1 MNTLNK
7 NAARKQAIV
16 WNSET
21 EYLFLEPNVPKAT
34 KALELK
40 FLILTNMKKE
50 YLTPEMRIAYVGFEV
65 NFLASEIGFGG
76 STGEDLDDP
85 DDPFDPWS

>member
-7 NAARKQAIV
+7 NADRKQAIV

-21 EYLFLEPNVPKAT
+21 EYLFLEPNVPMDT
-34 KALELK
+34 EALDLK

-85 DDPFDPWS
+85 DDPFNPWS